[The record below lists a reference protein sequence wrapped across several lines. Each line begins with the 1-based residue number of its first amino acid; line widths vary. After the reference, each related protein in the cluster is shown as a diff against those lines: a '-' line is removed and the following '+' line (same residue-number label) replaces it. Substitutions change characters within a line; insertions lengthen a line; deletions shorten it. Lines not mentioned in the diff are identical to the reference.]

1 MTDYPEIKMCGADL
15 PVLTTPQSETPR
27 TDEDGC
33 EDTDDALALILTGRH
48 VDSQNIGEL
57 PSAALYKIRDLQRRL
72 REAEEQ
78 IAEWQKVTD
87 KATPADAAKGIE
99 TLYGRWQAAER
110 GKEGMVMVPV
120 ILLGQCATIMEYG
133 RCVSADINASKTY
146 ERLRDEIRKLL
157 SAAEEKK

>member
-72 REAEEQ
+72 REAEKD
-78 IAEWQKVTD
+78 AERYRWLRQHPTFLGWDGDYSDIGIDREV
-87 KATPADAAKGIE
+87 DAA
-99 TLYGRWQAAER
+99 R
-110 GKEGMVMVPV
+110 
-120 ILLGQCATIMEYG
+120 
-133 RCVSADINASKTY
+133 
-146 ERLRDEIRKLL
+146 
-157 SAAEEKK
+157 AEEKK